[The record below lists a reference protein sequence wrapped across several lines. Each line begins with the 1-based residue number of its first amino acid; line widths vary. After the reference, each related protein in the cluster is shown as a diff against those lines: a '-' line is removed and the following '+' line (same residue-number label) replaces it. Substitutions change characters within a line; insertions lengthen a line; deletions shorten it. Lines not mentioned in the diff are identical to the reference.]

1 MHLGYNIHDITYM
14 HLGYNIHASKRTK
27 QFICISFSI
36 LAWEPSAAQ
45 CRPVPP
51 SAQCTTVYP
60 HLVVN
65 YDFSYFNL
73 LSLIF
78 QSQAKNIH
86 VVLPSVPIKI

>member
-45 CRPVPP
+45 CPV
-51 SAQCTTVYP
+51 Y
-60 HLVVN
+60 HR
-65 YDFSYFNL
+65 
-73 LSLIF
+73 
-78 QSQAKNIH
+78 
-86 VVLPSVPIKI
+86 LPALGRKL